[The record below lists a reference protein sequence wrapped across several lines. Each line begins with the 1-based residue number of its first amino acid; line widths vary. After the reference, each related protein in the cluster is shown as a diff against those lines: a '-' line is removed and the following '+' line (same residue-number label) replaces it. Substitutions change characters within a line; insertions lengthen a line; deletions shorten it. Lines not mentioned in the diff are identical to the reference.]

1 MLFTHHW
8 CQECLKLWRFPE
20 MKKVIIEWQNQ
31 FGGWNRF
38 TEVCHEPSA
47 YRTAKQRAK
56 TTGKRH
62 RLVDADGRVL
72 DIVEP

>member
-1 MLFTHHW
+1 
-8 CQECLKLWRFPE
+8 
-20 MKKVIIEWQNQ
+20 MKKIIIEWQNQ

-38 TEVCHEPSA
+38 AEVSHEPSA

-62 RLVDADGRVL
+62 RLVDADGRML

>member
-1 MLFTHHW
+1 M
-8 CQECLKLWRFPE
+8 R
-20 MKKVIIEWQNQ
+20 KVIIEWQNQ
-31 FGGWNRF
+31 FGGWHRF
-38 TEVCHEPSA
+38 TEVSHEPSA

>member
-1 MLFTHHW
+1 
-8 CQECLKLWRFPE
+8 
-20 MKKVIIEWQNQ
+20 MKKVIVEWQNQ
-31 FGGWNRF
+31 FGSWHRF
-38 TEVCHEPSA
+38 QEQHHEPSA

-56 TTGKRH
+56 RTGKRH

>member
-1 MLFTHHW
+1 
-8 CQECLKLWRFPE
+8 

-31 FGGWNRF
+31 FGGWHSF
-38 TEVCHEPSA
+38 QEQHHEPSA

-56 TTGKRH
+56 RKGKRH
-62 RLVDADGRVL
+62 RLVDGDGRVL

>member
-1 MLFTHHW
+1 
-8 CQECLKLWRFPE
+8 
-20 MKKVIIEWQNQ
+20 MKKIIIEWQNQ

-38 TEVCHEPSA
+38 AEVSHAPSA

-62 RLVDADGRVL
+62 RLVNADGRML
-72 DIVEP
+72 DIIEP

>member
-1 MLFTHHW
+1 
-8 CQECLKLWRFPE
+8 

-31 FGGWNRF
+31 FGGWHRF
-38 TEVCHEPSA
+38 QEQNHEPSA

-56 TTGKRH
+56 RKGKRH
-62 RLVDADGRVL
+62 RLVDGDGRVL

>member
-1 MLFTHHW
+1 MF
-8 CQECLKLWRFPE
+8 RE
-20 MKKVIIEWQNQ
+20 MKKIIIEWQKQ
-31 FGGWNRF
+31 LGVWHRF
-38 TEVCHEPSA
+38 TEFSHGLNA

-62 RLVDADGRVL
+62 HLVDADGRVL